1 MNLHIGC
8 GDKRIEGYLNI
19 DVVKTSATD
28 MVSDTMQLPFDE
40 CSVDKIYA
48 CSMLEHFGRND
59 TMKFFR
65 NTCWTDVVKYWYG
78 LLKQDG
84 ILYISVPDFK
94 AICQHYLE
102 TERIEDILGLVVG
115 GQKNEEDL
123 HGMVFDMNYLKKRL
137 EAIGFRKIEKYDWK
151 SFEAFQDS
159 DYDDYSA
166 SYIPHKDFDRG
177 RLMMLNLKVTK

>member
-8 GDKRIEGYLNI
+8 GDRRIEGYTNI
-19 DVVKTSATD
+19 DVVKTCATD
-28 MVSDTMQLPFDE
+28 IVCDTMELPFE
-40 CSVDKIYA
+40 KCSIDKIYA

-59 TMKFFR
+59 KMKFFR
-65 NTCWTDVVKYWYG
+65 NTCWVDVVKYWHN
-78 LLKQDG
+78 LLKDNG

-94 AICQHYLE
+94 AVCQHYLQ
-102 TERIEDILGLVVG
+102 TGRIEDILGLVVG

-123 HGMVFDMNYLKKRL
+123 HGMIFDFNHIGSYLKS
-137 EAIGFRKIEKYDWK
+137 IGFSKIEKYYWK
-151 SFEAFQDS
+151 SFEAFEGP

-166 SYIPHKDFDRG
+166 SYLPHKDFDNG